1 MAERQGLEPRTPL
14 LGATVFKTASSTDR
28 TRSFVGKW
36 LPSVDLHHD
45 DPVNSRACCFDI
57 TGDGPSA
64 RYCAAVFHLS
74 NGCSAIELRRMVL
87 GNWSRAP
94 VLPRV
99 PPRSKRGGFADSLA
113 RDVDVDVEN
122 GGLCGHCSRDL
133 PPDKRLLFV
142 AELTDR
148 VMKWWVVS
156 VTLRRWSGQ
165 DSCFTGSSRS
175 LRD

>member
-1 MAERQGLEPRTPL
+1 
-14 LGATVFKTASSTDR
+14 
-28 TRSFVGKW
+28 
-36 LPSVDLHHD
+36 
-45 DPVNSRACCFDI
+45 
-57 TGDGPSA
+57 
-64 RYCAAVFHLS
+64 
-74 NGCSAIELRRMVL
+74 MVL
-87 GNWSRAP
+87 GKWSRAP

-133 PPDKRLLFV
+133 PLDRRLLFV